1 MSRPGAG
8 GPGLAADR
16 VGAGPAVVLVHGVG
30 LGPATFAAVAG
41 LLADAGRTAVVVHRP
56 GYGRAASRGFVPL
69 DAQVDELVDLVEELR
84 RSGPVG
90 GVVGVS
96 GGATLALLLAI
107 RLAAAAEGDPLPIV
121 AHEPLVGPLAPSL
134 HQRVRWMVDALVAD
148 DDPGTAADE
157 LMGLLAGERTW
168 AAADPDSRR
177 TVAERPDLVIAEA
190 RAFAAVAPTPAELD
204 AVRRPGAV
212 ITTVGMGSPGPRWE
226 AAAILADL
234 AGARTVRIPGSGHVA
249 QVDAARAFAR
259 LVLLACPLESLV
271 AAL

>member
-1 MSRPGAG
+1 MTRP
-8 GPGLAADR
+8 LVADR
-16 VGAGPAVVLVHGVG
+16 VGEGPAVVLVHGVG
-30 LGPATFAAVAG
+30 LGPGTFAPVAG
-41 LLADAGRTAVVVHRP
+41 LLADAGRTPVVVHRP
-56 GYGRAASRGFVPL
+56 GYGRAASRGFVAI

-107 RLAAAAEGDPLPIV
+107 RLAAEGDSLPIV

-148 DDPGTAADE
+148 DDPGAAADE

-177 TVAERPDLVIAEA
+177 TVAERPDLVVAEA
-190 RAFAAVAPTPAELD
+190 RAFAAVAPTPAQLD
-204 AVRRPGAV
+204 AVGRHGAV
-212 ITTVGMGSPGPRWE
+212 ITTVGMRSPSPRWE

-234 AGARTVRIPGSGHVA
+234 AGARTVRIAGSGHVA

-271 AAL
+271 GAR